1 MIKKLIET
9 GDRIILADSTV
20 DDDFD
25 YWAVNLNENE
35 LIGENNLGFALM
47 ELRDEINRI
56 YKNNDKIDW
65 FYTEF
70 LNQVSSYKFK
80 PYDDEEDTEIK
91 VDFNNKQSPE
101 YMVYQVTYVDCD
113 LYVRDINLSEEL
125 EEKYHIGDLIQER
138 AFVDMTDKIGQ
149 MTTSHR
155 YAILSN
161 HVSNLSE
168 FEDGTNWGLHAAS
181 RNSIF
186 KILDIYKFK
195 GKTQILLLHLIN
207 GFEELFIDND
217 TIDDIEV
224 EMAREIFEESFEEDI
239 IEEVNTSNWLNRCN
253 FPLGLD
259 TEGNLWEIEKD
270 DY

>member
-1 MIKKLIET
+1 M
-9 GDRIILADSTV
+9 
-20 DDDFD
+20 
-25 YWAVNLNENE
+25 
-35 LIGENNLGFALM
+35 
-47 ELRDEINRI
+47 
-56 YKNNDKIDW
+56 
-65 FYTEF
+65 
-70 LNQVSSYKFK
+70 
-80 PYDDEEDTEIK
+80 
-91 VDFNNKQSPE
+91 
-101 YMVYQVTYVDCD
+101 
-113 LYVRDINLSEEL
+113 

-161 HVSNLSE
+161 HIADLSE
-168 FEDGTNWGLHAAS
+168 FEDGTNWGLHTAS
-181 RNSIF
+181 SNSIF

-224 EMAREIFEESFEEDI
+224 EMAREIFEESFDEDI
-239 IEEVNTSNWLNRCN
+239 IEEVNTSKWLNRCN

-259 TEGNLWEIEKD
+259 AEGNLWEIEKMIFKFLIAKIWHVSKHLLGICSF
-270 DY
+270 